1 MNQEIEYAE
10 MLEIPV
16 STINVV
22 HKKRRKKETSNRA
35 NPTQPSANVSLP
47 AQTQAP
53 NPMPLKDTVIAQVN
67 ERVGEEIANRETAY
81 SENTDAPAQPNQEES
96 VVNTENVRFDP
107 IPERIDTVRL
117 YADGE
122 TPEFS
127 NNPVSYYQNQ
137 ENKKENAGT
146 VYALNN
152 EKQPPKAA
160 RIALGIEFA
169 AVCALCG
176 AIFVTNVFIPN
187 SAINTFFRG
196 MTGAEKAETTNSRVY
211 SDFELAS
218 IVGDFSDVTLTLS
231 DAGVLSLTDQC
242 FIYPAADGEVA
253 EITQNSDGIYTM
265 KIRYSDSFTG
275 IFNGLHQV
283 YYAEGDEVKT
293 NVPVAYSNG
302 ETEVQVTMYSS
313 GMPLNCFV
321 LTEENCLAWVEEN

>member
-16 STINVV
+16 STVNVI
-22 HKKRRKKETSNRA
+22 HKKRRKKESPNRA
-35 NPTQPSANVSLP
+35 ASTQAKANVSLP
-47 AQTQAP
+47 APTQTQ
-53 NPMPLKDTVIAQVN
+53 NPLPLKDTVIAQIN
-67 ERVGEEIANRETAY
+67 ERVGEENANEERA
-81 SENTDAPAQPNQEES
+81 NAPTQPEEEKG
-96 VVNTENVRFDP
+96 VMPTENVRFDP

-127 NNPVSYYQNQ
+127 NHPSSYQNQ
-137 ENKKENAGT
+137 GDKNENGST
-146 VYALNN
+146 MYALNK

-160 RIALGIEFA
+160 RIALGVEFA

-176 AIFVTNVFIPN
+176 AIFVTNVFMPN

-196 MTGAEKAETTNSRVY
+196 MAGIDKTETTNSRVY

-218 IVGDFSDVTLTLS
+218 IVGDFSDATLTLS
-231 DAGVLSLTDQC
+231 EAGVLSLTEAC

-253 EITQNSDGIYTM
+253 ELTQNNDGSYTM

-275 IFNGLHQV
+275 IFNGLNQV
-283 YYAEGDEVKT
+283 YYTEGDEVKT

-313 GMPLNCFV
+313 GTPLNCFV